1 MEKKWR
7 EKEIP
12 SLFVSINFPFCSA
25 SHVSRTRLSTRSTKK
40 LVLRKNL
47 SQDFC
52 ELIFRFDI
60 ETALKNN
67 ARIDRI
73 DRTDRKIRNN
83 FRGREIRMAKQQAP
97 PNQTVIPFYLINP
110 ASRKSSPPHFSSRSA
125 KSKPL
130 CAIKRER
137 ERKRVGR
144 GYPAAQ
150 STKRRKEKKRP
161 RNQDRSLLEKI
172 HDPPPSP
179 FPPPFHRIDR
189 KIATD
194 NRAT

>member
-83 FRGREIRMAKQQAP
+83 FRGREIRMAKQAP

-130 CAIKRER
+130 CAIKREKER
-137 ERKRVGR
+137 ELDEVILPRNL
-144 GYPAAQ
+144 Q
-150 STKRRKEKKRP
+150 KEGKKKRDHGI
-161 RNQDRSLLEKI
+161 RIEVSSKRSTILLLLLFL
-172 HDPPPSP
+172 PPSTVS
-179 FPPPFHRIDR
+179 IE
-189 KIATD
+189 K
-194 NRAT
+194 

>member
-40 LVLRKNL
+40 LVSRKNL

-67 ARIDRI
+67 ARISIGSIARI
-73 DRTDRKIRNN
+73 EKFGII
-83 FRGREIRMAKQQAP
+83 FAAE
-97 PNQTVIPFYLINP
+97 
-110 ASRKSSPPHFSSRSA
+110 KSEWQSSR
-125 KSKPL
+125 L
-130 CAIKRER
+130 RRIKRSFPFILSIPHH
-137 ERKRVGR
+137 GSPLLPTFPR
-144 GYPAAQ
+144 GAQ
-150 STKRRKEKKRP
+150 R
-161 RNQDRSLLEKI
+161 
-172 HDPPPSP
+172 
-179 FPPPFHRIDR
+179 
-189 KIATD
+189 A
-194 NRAT
+194 NRCAQ